1 MIALN
6 RITRAG
12 LAGLFLLGLTGLAL
26 AASPK
31 AKAPQAAT
39 NSKAATAA
47 GAGPSSKDD
56 RWNVK
61 HQKYEEKNWAFD
73 IVNGNIRFSHGN
85 HKNRDRWFRAYFREG
100 YACGIC
106 HSTAVPQDDGKGYVR
121 MSKGEPLATIEEIRD
136 AKDEAYAYG
145 VSMLTCL
152 GNCHNGFT
160 APSNCDWCHL
170 PQSKPIKEGQKEI
183 KKW

>member
-1 MIALN
+1 MIVLN
-6 RITRAG
+6 RLKGAS

-26 AASPK
+26 AASPPK
-31 AKAPQAAT
+31 SKEPQK
-39 NSKAATAA
+39 KAAKEAVAVPGAA
-47 GAGPSSKDD
+47 SADP
-56 RWNVK
+56 RWSEK
-61 HQKYEEKNWAFD
+61 HRKYEEKNWAFD

-85 HKNRDRWFRAYFREG
+85 HKNRDRWFRAYFRQG
-100 YACGIC
+100 YSCGIC
-106 HSTAVPQDDGKGYVR
+106 HSTAVPQDDGKGYVK
-121 MSKGEPLATIEEIRD
+121 MSKGDPLATVEDIRD

-160 APSNCDWCHL
+160 APNNCDWCHL